1 MDLSSKWDSLDR
13 NTQRYIATQAAGS
26 RQQSR
31 FIAMMENYDR
41 TLELTEIAQNAAGTG
56 SLQLARSQ
64 ESLETAI
71 NKLKSTW
78 QEFYSK
84 YLKASFFKGA
94 VNTANKILSYFN
106 SGNTTLKS
114 ILALTTALIA
124 KKVITL
130 GLDAATYAMQEKLL
144 KGDELRAA
152 RVEQYNKHLV
162 KSIALKKLEEKI
174 GGEKDANHK
183 YTGTLR
189 GVLRA
194 AGKTEKGR
202 EILEDGSKIADNI
215 SSGTGQF
222 FGGAGGKVVQ
232 KAGKFFTKGA
242 VGLAGKS
249 GMAGHIGAGILGTLG
264 ASGTA
269 MAGLASALI
278 TIPTLVVGA
287 YQSITK
293 FLNTKYDNKA
303 KQAVEDLN
311 EATSK
316 YQETLSNT
324 TDTAN
329 KVKDFLELKEKGP
342 VRSTEEEKEYVELQ
356 NQIAELSPDMV
367 NYYDAEG
374 NAVLKETEQL
384 NDLIEAKRKNLEV
397 TRENLNAQS
406 LKTGKYGSFDKGTS
420 AATTFSTMVDLAAG
434 LDTNAMKMK
443 KGWGLSKKDISTGI
457 QELSQ
462 ATSFNRASF
471 GKITG
476 DIITKHQWD
485 DMTNKIQEVF
495 KSYNKDISELSNEDK
510 KKILEEG
517 LIKSKEY
524 GQDKID
530 YILNMNEQL
539 NNTLIDTFI
548 DMADYVKEAAT
559 TQAKTQISSTMTQYA
574 PGAKDISD
582 FLVSQVDV
590 GNIQDFSALKDMSF
604 DKELA
609 SGAMQVIINNLNDAI
624 SGADISVEEITAKV
638 NEAVKNNESW
648 AINLSKFL
656 KDNELTTE
664 ELFTKYAIESQ
675 GKESSDLLKQ
685 LGEQVTKNSLSQ
697 INTLFTELSAYQDT
711 DKQEI
716 LNKVNSIL
724 DANNVTDSELRQ
736 KLIDSFNNQFNN
748 LENTWQDSI
757 KDIKEITEKYGK
769 DKFQSGIDFLE
780 SDEAKATLSTEQ
792 VTRIQELLSDTIS
805 EAGPEAAQ
813 VWFNNFILTI
823 KELIKSGRIDL
834 ISQLLSTDQSDF
846 DSINKTKKVL
856 IKAFEEGSDAV
867 KYFDEAIEN
876 SGDITQKKINNA
888 TEQFDKLKT
897 KIEEVESV
905 ADSLSKAAEGTL
917 AFSGLSD
924 LIEKIGDE
932 DILNLGDFV
941 ATSQGFKLRKSDYQS
956 VLQKY
961 QSSLQLELEQQI
973 KDYADIIATL
983 GENSEEAE
991 KAQVQ
996 IADMK
1001 KALQETE
1008 AAAVYLPLK
1017 LAVQSAEEL
1026 TNKLKDTYDRLKD
1039 IVDLLEDFDKWEDIE
1054 NLSDVLDTQFS
1065 EYEATLDLNLNVEI
1079 NKGAIKKQVQLLNKQ
1094 IATERAKKT
1103 AANSDLDF
1111 WTKQAQGS
1119 GYWTIGTD
1127 GNIAKT
1133 QKYINLIN
1141 SANGASETQLEIIKS
1156 EIEQADKFGE
1166 QYKNAYEKLHNATD
1180 KEVSL
1185 LKQLQQI
1192 QNEALSQMSNLSK
1205 TLLDIMINNDEKELE
1220 DYQSTVDK
1228 KKEALQDYLNAVQ
1241 DSINKERNM
1250 RDLADKEEDLR
1261 QKERKLSILQMDTS
1275 GLYASDIASL
1285 QEEISNDR
1293 RDLEDS
1299 YVDKYITDLSNEIDK
1314 QSEAYERDI
1323 TAWEDYLEW
1332 KKEDMIMYQDEID
1345 MIISQ
1350 GADYITN
1357 YINTKST
1364 EITGMTTQQLE
1375 SFKAETYSTVTLAIS
1390 YYESLADNGIQ
1401 LTLDALDSAKENTT
1415 TLEEAT
1421 NTFAENAKTD
1431 YEGVSGN
1438 IATVSDSITSLVSN
1452 INSNLIDAW
1461 NNAADALAKYNAQAL
1476 ELERI
1481 KNQEKEFGSNYS
1493 GTSQKLL
1500 NNLGSP
1506 RGDGDDGNDTDI
1518 KLPFTTLT
1526 AGINSGVYTIG
1537 TSGYINESESH
1548 MSKWGKGT
1556 TIDIEEIVESRTGQY
1571 YARDAKSKNYMH
1583 ILNSNL
1589 KKKAQ
1594 EYVKKKGSE
1603 VRGYKTGGYVDY
1615 TGPAWVDGTP
1625 TKPEAFLNSAD
1636 TARMES
1642 LIGVLQQ
1649 LDTKS
1654 SYSKNHT
1661 TENKPSNNNFS
1672 ITINVDELND
1682 EYDVEKLAEDIQD
1695 IIYNNMTKNK
1705 VVRA

>member
-1 MDLSSKWDSLDR
+1 MKIYREL
-13 NTQRYIATQAAGS
+13 IATQAAGS

-114 ILALTTALIA
+114 ILALTTALIV
-124 KKVITL
+124 KKGITL

-144 KGDELRAA
+144 KGDELRTA

-174 GGEKDANHK
+174 SGKKINSEEMGQGAHKD
-183 YTGTLR
+183 TGTLK
-189 GVLRA
+189 GVLQAITNKNSARVSA
-194 AGKTEKGR
+194 GAFKANNILTGQGQFFKGKFKSAGNKTGSLFTKGLAKLAGKTG
-202 EILEDGSKIADNI
+202 IAGDLA
-215 SSGTGQF
+215 SG
-222 FGGAGGKVVQ
+222 
-232 KAGKFFTKGA
+232 
-242 VGLAGKS
+242 L
-249 GMAGHIGAGILGTLG
+249 LGTLG

-269 MAGLASALI
+269 IAGMAT
-278 TIPTLVVGA
+278 TIAAIPAVATLA

-293 FLNTKYDNKA
+293 LLNTKYDNKA

-384 NDLIEAKRKNLEV
+384 NDLIEAKRKNLEA

-434 LDTNAMKMK
+434 LDTNAMETK

-462 ATSFNRASF
+462 ATSFNRVSF

-624 SGADISVEEITAKV
+624 SGTDISVEEITTKV

-736 KLIDSFNNQFNN
+736 KLINSFNNQFNN
-748 LENTWQDSI
+748 LENTWQDSV

-769 DKFQSGIDFLE
+769 DKFQSGINFLE

-823 KELIKSGRIDL
+823 KELIKSGQIDL

-856 IKAFEEGSDAV
+856 IKAFGEGSDAV

-956 VLQKY
+956 VLQQY
-961 QSSLQLELEQQI
+961 QSGLQLELEQQI

-996 IADMK
+996 IANMK

-1017 LAVQSAEEL
+1017 LAAQSAEEL

-1111 WTKQAQGS
+1111 WTKQAQDS

-1141 SANGASETQLEIIKS
+1141 SANGASETQLETIKS

-1166 QYKNAYEKLHNATD
+1166 QYKNAYEKLHDATN

-1332 KKEDMIMYQDEID
+1332 KKEDMIMYQDEVD

-1350 GADYITN
+1350 GADYIAN

-1493 GTSQKLL
+1493 GISQKLPT
-1500 NNLGSP
+1500 GSSS
-1506 RGDGDDGNDTDI
+1506 DGRTRPLATGNENYLKTANSDLVLKTDVGSYLES
-1518 KLPFTTLT
+1518 KPFTGYATYDI
-1526 AGINSGVYTIG
+1526 GNGKYVIVNPENIVYEEG
-1537 TSGYINESESH
+1537 SSKRYIPKGSQYFE
-1548 MSKWGKGT
+1548 MSK
-1556 TIDIEEIVESRTGQY
+1556 ESYRKNRTKLSAYLRSYG
-1571 YARDAKSKNYMH
+1571 
-1583 ILNSNL
+1583 IT
-1589 KKKAQ
+1589 KAF
-1594 EYVKKKGSE
+1594 
-1603 VRGYKTGGYVDY
+1603 KTGGYVDY